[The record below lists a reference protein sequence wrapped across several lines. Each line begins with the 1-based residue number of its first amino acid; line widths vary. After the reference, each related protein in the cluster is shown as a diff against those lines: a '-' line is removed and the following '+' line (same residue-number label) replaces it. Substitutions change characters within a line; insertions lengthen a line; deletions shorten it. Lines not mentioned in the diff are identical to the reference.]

1 MTPPSAE
8 TARVALYWAP
18 ERDDPLHR
26 LGASWL
32 GRDPET
38 GATLEQPPVP
48 GFDLAE
54 ATADARLYGLHAT
67 LKAPFRLATPYA
79 EFREGAMALAA
90 HLRPFT
96 LPPLALENFG
106 GFLALRESQPS
117 ATLQG
122 FCDACVEALD
132 RFRAPLNEAEIAR
145 RRPERLEPRRRAHL
159 ERWGYPDVFGDWK
172 FHVTLSRR
180 LSEPEVA
187 LVRPLLE
194 GHLGDV
200 PARPRPVR
208 ELCIFT
214 QRAPGAPFL
223 IAERLPLLG

>member
-1 MTPPSAE
+1 M
-8 TARVALYWAP
+8 
-18 ERDDPLHR
+18 
-26 LGASWL
+26 
-32 GRDPET
+32 
-38 GATLEQPPVP
+38 
-48 GFDLAE
+48 
-54 ATADARLYGLHAT
+54 
-67 LKAPFRLATPYA
+67 
-79 EFREGAMALAA
+79 
-90 HLRPFT
+90 
-96 LPPLALENFG
+96 
-106 GFLALRESQPS
+106 
-117 ATLQG
+117 LQG
-122 FCDACVEALD
+122 FCDACVESLD

-180 LSEPEVA
+180 LSEPEAA
-187 LVRPLLE
+187 LVRPVLE
-194 GHLGDV
+194 GYLGDV